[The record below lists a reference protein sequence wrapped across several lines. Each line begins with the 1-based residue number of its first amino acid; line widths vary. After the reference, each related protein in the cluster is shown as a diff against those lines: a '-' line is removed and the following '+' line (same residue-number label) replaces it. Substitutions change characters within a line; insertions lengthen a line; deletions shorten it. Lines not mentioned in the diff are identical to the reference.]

1 MQEDIRDVC
10 RRFRKNQTKAE
21 KAFWKIVALVTFVRF
36 TLTNKKEYV
45 VSLRKANIISSSQ
58 KRGSQILLVD
68 KLNLSTQL
76 RLQVQL
82 ANEKT

>member
-1 MQEDIRDVC
+1 MEKMQEDIRDVC

-45 VSLRKANIISSSQ
+45 VSLRKANIISLRYFYIFLAKAGISDSSC
-58 KRGSQILLVD
+58 
-68 KLNLSTQL
+68 
-76 RLQVQL
+76 
-82 ANEKT
+82 